1 MALQFLSLAGLGVVW
16 PYINVY
22 LTDIGFSGTAI
33 GTLGSAGALVSLVFT
48 PLLNKIADRYR
59 MHRRLFML
67 YLGGFAVAN
76 IIFAMSNLYW
86 LIIIAVLLFRMT
98 SLPSMTLGMQMTI
111 THLSQVGKA
120 MLGRVRSFSALGF
133 GAAGIIAGQLFA
145 LGGYTLIFWV
155 AVAFALA
162 SIQLS
167 TVFPA
172 KTADKTTAEDAPR
185 QPRNRGFYVLAAS
198 QFFVWMGAFNSF
210 AFIFIHF
217 TDNLGVPPAQIGIWA
232 AILGAVEAPF
242 LFLMDSIL
250 PKVRIRIAY
259 IISVFGIALFTL
271 LLGLVQS
278 LPMLAFVLVLRGLSW
293 PGFHLSSFQLVNAIS
308 RPRNVSTNQALLQVT
323 IPGAALLLTGSFFG
337 WAYHNLG
344 AGAFFALCALAYV
357 IGAGVLIVG
366 FRLFETQVS
375 AARAD

>member
-172 KTADKTTAEDAPR
+172 KTTDKTTAEDAPR

-337 WAYHNLG
+337 WAYDNLG

>member
-1 MALQFLSLAGLGVVW
+1 
-16 PYINVY
+16 
-22 LTDIGFSGTAI
+22 
-33 GTLGSAGALVSLVFT
+33 
-48 PLLNKIADRYR
+48 
-59 MHRRLFML
+59 
-67 YLGGFAVAN
+67 
-76 IIFAMSNLYW
+76 MSNLNW

-337 WAYHNLG
+337 WAYDNLG

-375 AARAD
+375 AAHAD